1 MARVVTVYVGD
12 RRPFVPADM
21 SYIRWL
27 AMSSALA
34 RLGHEVDIASAEPG
48 LRRLLPLRMAPGLRR
63 VPLAGVRWE
72 RYDVVK
78 TEFHAGFE
86 TLERFGGAG
95 HPRIVSNLG
104 SVVGPEDAGGVYF
117 TGARRAA
124 LFAVQERIAARSRW
138 VTVLTAPSLAR
149 WRGAFGAA
157 GDPFLVPGAADD
169 VVPAPGA
176 DPYPAD
182 GTVRCLFAGNVYD
195 AASQAEAHATLTAKL
210 DALGRRLVARGVR
223 LYVMGTGDTRA
234 LDARAVT
241 VVGPVPYAGSWD
253 RLRHAHVGLV
263 LALGAHPNENE
274 STKIYHYLRVGLP
287 TVCEAGFPNQ
297 DLVTEVGLGCVVP
310 NGDLDALADAVVA
323 TADAT
328 WDRRRAVETIL
339 ARHTWTQRARLYDAV
354 LG

>member
-182 GTVRCLFAGNVYD
+182 GTVRSVAWWGITSLTPWVHQRSQESSANVN
-195 AASQAEAHATLTAKL
+195 
-210 DALGRRLVARGVR
+210 
-223 LYVMGTGDTRA
+223 
-234 LDARAVT
+234 
-241 VVGPVPYAGSWD
+241 GS
-253 RLRHAHVGLV
+253 
-263 LALGAHPNENE
+263 
-274 STKIYHYLRVGLP
+274 
-287 TVCEAGFPNQ
+287 
-297 DLVTEVGLGCVVP
+297 CV
-310 NGDLDALADAVVA
+310 
-323 TADAT
+323 
-328 WDRRRAVETIL
+328 
-339 ARHTWTQRARLYDAV
+339 
-354 LG
+354 